1 MQLLHVAGPT
11 CFITSHV
18 AIFYSSPPATHFSPT
33 PLQKPSR
40 GCCNA
45 PSLAV
50 NVFGADIPAGF
61 ARVNGSQEKRFR
73 PHLLSENARRNR
85 KKERKKSRKAGNGYL
100 YRRIGQVQIA
110 RAKEGM
116 DFFVVFLRPERA
128 RKLWD

>member
-40 GCCNA
+40 GSCNA

-85 KKERKKSRKAGNGYL
+85 KKERKVEKPVTATCTDVSDRCKSHVPK
-100 YRRIGQVQIA
+100 
-110 RAKEGM
+110 KEWM
-116 DFFVVFLRPERA
+116 FFVVFFRPERA